1 VSDQE
6 RLSVFE
12 AVGGMPFFD
21 ELVERFY
28 AGVADDEVLIAMY
41 PEDLTD
47 PKRHLALFIAQYFG
61 GPADYHDARGAP
73 RLRQRHFPFEIGDDA
88 AERWVRHMRSALA
101 EMEAPG
107 NARKE
112 MDDYFE
118 YAAFALRNRD

>member
-1 VSDQE
+1 MSDQE